1 MRKLETIWLVDDD
14 EIYRY
19 ITKTYIEFE
28 DAADHIVSFNSGE
41 EAINKLEHKNG
52 DNYPDVILLDINMP
66 RMNGWDFL
74 DKFKEIKPEIAHK
87 INIFMVSS
95 SDNEI
100 DLKRAGSYEEVIDY
114 VPKPVDDTK
123 IKQILGKL

>member
-1 MRKLETIWLVDDD
+1 MKKLETIWLVDDD

-28 DAADHIVSFNSGE
+28 DAASQIVSFNSGE
-41 EAINKLEHKNG
+41 EAIHKLEHKNG
-52 DNYPDVILLDINMP
+52 DKYPDLILLDINMP

-74 DKFKEIKPEIAHK
+74 DRFKSIKMGIEHK

-95 SDNEI
+95 SDNEL
-100 DLKRAGSYEEVIDY
+100 DYKRAGSYEDVIDY
-114 VPKPVDDTK
+114 IPKPVDDTK
-123 IKQILGKL
+123 LKQILKKL